1 MSSST
6 RLLILGTLLDEPMNG
21 YQVRRRL
28 EVMGA
33 DSWASVAFGSIYHG
47 LSKMADEGLLTV
59 VESGKGGK
67 TVYAITEAG
76 REDFHRNLLL
86 AWHEVRPI
94 VDPFQVALTYAD
106 RLDKAELIPAL
117 HHRIQDLRR
126 SISMLE
132 HAYGAK
138 QRFGAPRHIDENL
151 RLTAAMFAAQL
162 AWAEDAL
169 RRVEAGELF

>member
-6 RLLILGTLLDEPMNG
+6 RLLILGTLLDGPMNG

-33 DSWASVAFGSIYHG
+33 DGWASVAFGSIYHG

-67 TVYAITEAG
+67 TVYEITETG
-76 REDFHRNLLL
+76 REEFHRNLLIS
-86 AWHEVRPI
+86 WHEVRPV
-94 VDPFQVALTYAD
+94 VDPFQVALTYMD
-106 RLDKAELIPAL
+106 RLSSEELVPAL
-117 HHRIQDLRR
+117 YGRIQELRR
-126 SISMLE
+126 QITLIE

-138 QRFGAPRHIDENL
+138 QRYGAPRHIDENL
-151 RLTAAMFAAQL
+151 RLMAAMFAAQL
-162 AWAEDAL
+162 AWAEHAVTQ
-169 RRVEAGELF
+169 VEAGELP